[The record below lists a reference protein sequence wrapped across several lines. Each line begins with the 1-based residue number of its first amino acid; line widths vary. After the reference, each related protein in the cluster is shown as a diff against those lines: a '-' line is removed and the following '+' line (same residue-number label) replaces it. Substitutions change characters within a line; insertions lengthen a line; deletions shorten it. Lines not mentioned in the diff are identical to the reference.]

1 MDLAARASVKMEE
14 AAPAGMRWWP
24 VAGGGVPRGWW
35 QVAAAEAMSMT
46 EAVAAMAEA
55 TVRPAKGGQAL
66 VRDIVG
72 DPLRTRVRAMR
83 ASFGWLTPRVA

>member
-1 MDLAARASVKMEE
+1 MEE

-24 VAGGGVPRGWW
+24 VAGGGVPRGWCWW

-46 EAVAAMAEA
+46 EAAAIAEA
-55 TVRPAKGGQAL
+55 TVHPAKGGQAL